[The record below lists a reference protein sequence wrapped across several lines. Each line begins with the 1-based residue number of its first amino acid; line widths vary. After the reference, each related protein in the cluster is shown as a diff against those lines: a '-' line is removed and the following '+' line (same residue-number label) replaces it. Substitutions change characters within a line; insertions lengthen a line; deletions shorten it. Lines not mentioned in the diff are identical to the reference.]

1 MNLKMRTYH
10 NDHPIRGGQNDPDLL
25 NRLDFANHLANIL
38 LLNHGDDCLTVS
50 IEAKWGYGKTSVI
63 NLIKGALNEKD
74 SLPIIIEYNPWLAG
88 QPQSLIQDFLL
99 QFSSQLNIK
108 DKSEA
113 ALEASKKLI
122 AYSSLF
128 SLAKLVPGTEPWAS
142 IIEKVLSKF
151 GSATKKIAELKKLD
165 LLGRKKQVDEALKK
179 INNPIVVIIDD
190 IDRLTPAE
198 TFQVLRLVKAVAD
211 FSGTSFL
218 LAFDPNYLVSVLD
231 KNNIVNSSEYINKI
245 VQLRVPLPVISER
258 GMNELASAE
267 LEKLSDKSLTDRFEN
282 DQERL
287 SWIYHSYFKPL
298 IKNPRELKRFFNHL
312 RFVLEQIEGQVCFS
326 DLFALSLVAT
336 KSNLVYEHIKNTPE
350 AYIGKRF
357 TNDSFLIDKIQDIVD
372 RFSDER
378 SKNLNDFSD
387 RERILMQ
394 ELLGDL
400 FPLLKS
406 GGYSLYGVTDPDTAG
421 RVSAPQRLHIA
432 FHYKTPAGYISDHD
446 IISFIKGDVKRY
458 EFLEDMLSQNA
469 EERFFEMMT
478 IYTGYCKDDSFE
490 ILTCIYDT
498 FLFSQQLKSSLERNY
513 GFLNKDL
520 YRRMNWLTN
529 KIISE
534 SDDKYGLIKSIV
546 SRHENAPLGAD
557 VLYKVR
563 DQIQNERNNKSWIGV
578 EELTELEGIFQQMA
592 IEVLNDKIYFDCHLE
607 SHIFFELK
615 RISVQFTSRFI
626 ASVLSGCGL
635 IRVCEIIG
643 ETGSDSTNGPYFKF
657 DENYFGEIF
666 DVNKIRSEAK
676 GLDVSIYS
684 TRIQAVLKSMLDGK
698 KYYLRDA
705 TTGEDW

>member
-1 MNLKMRTYH
+1 MSTYH
-10 NDHPIRGGQNDPDLL
+10 NDQPILGSQNDPDLL

-38 LLNHGDDCLTVS
+38 LLNSNDDCLTMS
-50 IEAKWGYGKTSVI
+50 IEAEWGYGKTSVI
-63 NLIKGALNEKD
+63 NLIKCALNEKD

-88 QPQSLIQDFLL
+88 QPETLIQDFLL

-108 DKSEA
+108 DKSET

-142 IIEKVLSKF
+142 IIEKIFSKF
-151 GSATKKIAELKKLD
+151 GSTAKKIAELKKLD
-165 LLGRKKQVDEALKK
+165 LLGRKKQVDEAIRK
-179 INNPIVVIIDD
+179 INHPIIVIIDD
-190 IDRLTPAE
+190 IDRLTPSE

-245 VQLRVPLPVISER
+245 IQLRVPLPVISDR
-258 GMNELASAE
+258 GMSEIASAE
-267 LEKLSDKSLTDRFEN
+267 LEKLSDKSLTDRFES

-287 SWIYHSYFKPL
+287 SWIYHNYFKQL

-357 TNDSFLIDKIQDIVD
+357 TNDGLLIDKIQDIVD

-378 SKNLNDFSD
+378 CKKLSDFSD

-394 ELLGDL
+394 NLLGEI
-400 FPLLKS
+400 FPLLQS
-406 GGYSLYGVTDPDTAG
+406 GGYSHYGVSEPDTAG

-432 FHYKTPAGYISDHD
+432 FHYKTPAGYISDQD
-446 IISFIKGDVKRY
+446 IINFIQGEVNRE
-458 EFLEDMLSQNA
+458 EFLEDVLYQNA

-478 IYTGYCKDDSFE
+478 NYAGYCKDE
-490 ILTCIYDT
+490 NYEVLTCIYDT
-498 FLFSQQLKSSLERNY
+498 FLFSEKLKFSLEENY
-513 GFLNKDL
+513 GFMANDL

-534 SDDKYGLIKSIV
+534 SNDKYRLIKDIV
-546 SRHENAPLGAD
+546 SRQKNAPLGAD

-563 DQIQNERNNKSWIGV
+563 DQIQNERNKQSWV
-578 EELTELEGIFQQMA
+578 DAEELAELERIFQQMA
-592 IEVLNDKIYFDCHLE
+592 TEVLSEKIYLDYHLE
-607 SHIFFELK
+607 SHIFFEL
-615 RISVQFTSRFI
+615 RRTSVEFTSEFI
-626 ASVLSGCGL
+626 AYVLSEYGL
-635 IRVCEIIG
+635 IRLCEIIG

-657 DENYFGEIF
+657 NDDYFGEML
-666 DVNKIRSEAK
+666 DVHKIRSEAK
-676 GLDVSIYS
+676 GLDVLLYP
-684 TRIQAVLKSMLDGK
+684 TRIQAVLKSILDGK

-705 TTGEDW
+705 TLGENW

>member
-1 MNLKMRTYH
+1 MDLKMSTYH
-10 NDHPIRGGQNDPDLL
+10 NDQPILGSQNDPDLL

-38 LLNHGDDCLTVS
+38 LLNSNDDCLTMS
-50 IEAKWGYGKTSVI
+50 IEAEWGYGKTSVI
-63 NLIKGALNEKD
+63 NLIKCALNEKD

-88 QPQSLIQDFLL
+88 QPETLIQDFLL

-108 DKSEA
+108 DKSET

-142 IIEKVLSKF
+142 IIEKIFSKF
-151 GSATKKIAELKKLD
+151 GSTAKKIAELKKLD
-165 LLGRKKQVDEALKK
+165 LLGRKKQVDEAIRK
-179 INNPIVVIIDD
+179 INHPIIVIIDD
-190 IDRLTPAE
+190 IDRLTPSE

-245 VQLRVPLPVISER
+245 IQLRVPLPVISDR
-258 GMNELASAE
+258 GMSEIASAE
-267 LEKLSDKSLTDRFEN
+267 LEKLSDKSLTDRFES

-287 SWIYHSYFKPL
+287 SWIYHNYFKQL

-357 TNDSFLIDKIQDIVD
+357 TNDGLLIDKIQDIVD

-378 SKNLNDFSD
+378 CKKLSDFSD

-394 ELLGDL
+394 NLLGEI
-400 FPLLKS
+400 FPLLQS
-406 GGYSLYGVTDPDTAG
+406 GGYSHYGVSEPDTAG

-432 FHYKTPAGYISDHD
+432 FHYKTPAGYISDQD
-446 IISFIKGDVKRY
+446 IINFIQGEVNRE
-458 EFLEDMLSQNA
+458 EFLEDVLYQNA

-478 IYTGYCKDDSFE
+478 NYAGYCKDESYE
-490 ILTCIYDT
+490 VLTCIYDT
-498 FLFSQQLKSSLERNY
+498 FLFSEKLKFSLEGNY
-513 GFLNKDL
+513 GFMANDL

-534 SDDKYGLIKSIV
+534 SNDKYRLIKDIV
-546 SRHENAPLGAD
+546 SRQKNAPLGAD

-563 DQIQNERNNKSWIGV
+563 DQIQNERNKQSWV
-578 EELTELEGIFQQMA
+578 DAEELAELERIFQQMA
-592 IEVLNDKIYFDCHLE
+592 TEVLSEKKYLDYHLE
-607 SHIFFELK
+607 SHIFFEL
-615 RISVQFTSRFI
+615 RRTSVEFTSEFI
-626 ASVLSGCGL
+626 AYVLSEYGL
-635 IRVCEIIG
+635 IRLCEIIG

-657 DENYFGEIF
+657 NDDYFREML
-666 DVNKIRSEAK
+666 DVHKIRSEAK
-676 GLDVSIYS
+676 GLDVSLYP
-684 TRIQAVLKSMLDGK
+684 TRIQAVLKSILDGK

-705 TTGEDW
+705 TLGENW

>member
-1 MNLKMRTYH
+1 MSTYH
-10 NDHPIRGGQNDPDLL
+10 NDHPILGGQNDPDLL

-38 LLNHGDDCLTVS
+38 LLNHDDDCLTVS
-50 IEAKWGYGKTSVI
+50 IEAEWGYGKTSVI
-63 NLIKGALNEKD
+63 NLIKCVLKEKNV
-74 SLPIIIEYNPWLAG
+74 LPIIIEYNPWLAG
-88 QPQSLIQDFLL
+88 QPETLIQDFLL

-108 DKSEA
+108 DKSEP
-113 ALEASKKLI
+113 ALKASKELI

-142 IIEKVLSKF
+142 IIEKVFSKF

-165 LLGRKKQVDEALKK
+165 LLGRKKQVEEAIKK
-179 INNPIVVIIDD
+179 INHPIIVIIDD
-190 IDRLTPAE
+190 IDRLTPSE
-198 TFQVLRLVKAVAD
+198 TFQVLRLVKAVAN

-267 LEKLSDKSLTDRFEN
+267 LEKLSDKSLTDRFES

-287 SWIYHSYFKPL
+287 SWIYHNYFKQL

-312 RFVLEQIEGQVCFS
+312 RFVLERIEGQVCFS

-336 KSNLVYEHIKNTPE
+336 KSNLVYEHIKSTPE

-357 TNDSFLIDKIQDIVD
+357 TNDGLLIDKLQDIVD

-378 SKNLNDFSD
+378 SKNLSNFSD

-394 ELLGDL
+394 ELLGDI
-400 FPLLKS
+400 FPLLQS
-406 GGYSLYGVTDPDTAG
+406 GGYSHYGVSDPDTAG
-421 RVSAPQRLHIA
+421 RVFAPQRLHIA
-432 FHYKTPAGYISDHD
+432 FHYKTPAGYISDQD
-446 IISFIKGDVKRY
+446 IISFINGNVKRV
-458 EFLEDMLSQNA
+458 EFLEDVLSQDA

-478 IYTGYCKDDSFE
+478 NYAGYCKDNSFE

-498 FLFSQQLKSSLERNY
+498 FLFSQELKSSLEGNY
-513 GFLNKDL
+513 GFMSKDV

-534 SDDKYGLIKSIV
+534 SDDKYGLIKSVV
-546 SRHENAPLGAD
+546 SRQENVPLGAD

-563 DQIQNERNNKSWIGV
+563 DQIRNERNNVSWLGI
-578 EELTELEGIFQQMA
+578 EELAEIEGIFQQIA
-592 IEVLNDKIYFDCHLE
+592 IKALNDKTYFDYHLE

-615 RISVQFTSRFI
+615 RTSVQIASEFI
-626 ASVLSGCGL
+626 SSVLSKHGL
-635 IRVCEIIG
+635 IRVCEIID
-643 ETGSDSTNGPYFKF
+643 ETGSDSSNGPYIKF
-657 DENYFGEIF
+657 NENHFGEVL
-666 DVNKIRSEAK
+666 DVNKIRNEAK
-676 GLDVSIYS
+676 NLDISIYP
-684 TRIQAVLKSMLDGK
+684 TRIQAVLKSILDGQ

-705 TTGEDW
+705 TVGEDW

>member
-1 MNLKMRTYH
+1 MSTYH
-10 NDHPIRGGQNDPDLL
+10 NDQPILGSQNDPDLL

-38 LLNHGDDCLTVS
+38 LLNSNDDCLTMS
-50 IEAKWGYGKTSVI
+50 IEAEWGYGKTSVI
-63 NLIKGALNEKD
+63 NLIKCALNEKD

-88 QPQSLIQDFLL
+88 QPETLIQDFLL

-108 DKSEA
+108 DKSET

-142 IIEKVLSKF
+142 IIEKIFSKF
-151 GSATKKIAELKKLD
+151 GSTAKKIAELKKLD
-165 LLGRKKQVDEALKK
+165 LLGRKKQVDEAIRK
-179 INNPIVVIIDD
+179 INHPIIVIIDD
-190 IDRLTPAE
+190 IDRLTPSE

-245 VQLRVPLPVISER
+245 IQLRVPLPVISDR
-258 GMNELASAE
+258 GMSEIASAE
-267 LEKLSDKSLTDRFEN
+267 LEKLSDKSLTDRFES

-287 SWIYHSYFKPL
+287 SWIYHNYFKQL

-357 TNDSFLIDKIQDIVD
+357 TNDGLLIDKIQDIVD

-378 SKNLNDFSD
+378 CKKLSDFSD

-394 ELLGDL
+394 NLLGEI
-400 FPLLKS
+400 FPLLQS
-406 GGYSLYGVTDPDTAG
+406 GGYSHYGVSEPDTAG

-432 FHYKTPAGYISDHD
+432 FHYKTPAGYISDQD
-446 IISFIKGDVKRY
+446 IINFIQGEVNRE
-458 EFLEDMLSQNA
+458 EFLEDVLYQNA

-478 IYTGYCKDDSFE
+478 NYAGYCKDESYE
-490 ILTCIYDT
+490 VLTCIYDT
-498 FLFSQQLKSSLERNY
+498 FLFSEKLKFSLEGNY
-513 GFLNKDL
+513 GFMANDL

-534 SDDKYGLIKSIV
+534 SNDKYRLIKDIV
-546 SRHENAPLGAD
+546 SRQKNAPLGAD

-563 DQIQNERNNKSWIGV
+563 DQIQNERNKQSWV
-578 EELTELEGIFQQMA
+578 DAEELAELERIFQQMA
-592 IEVLNDKIYFDCHLE
+592 TEVLSEKKYLDYHLE
-607 SHIFFELK
+607 SHIFFEL
-615 RISVQFTSRFI
+615 RRTSVEFTSEFI
-626 ASVLSGCGL
+626 AYVLSEYGL
-635 IRVCEIIG
+635 IRLCEIIG

-657 DENYFGEIF
+657 NDDYFREML
-666 DVNKIRSEAK
+666 DVHKIRSEAK
-676 GLDVSIYS
+676 GLDVSLYP
-684 TRIQAVLKSMLDGK
+684 TRIQAVLKSILDGK

-705 TTGEDW
+705 TLGENW

>member
-1 MNLKMRTYH
+1 MDLKMSTYH
-10 NDHPIRGGQNDPDLL
+10 NDQPILGGQNDPDLL

-38 LLNHGDDCLTVS
+38 LLNSNDDCLTMS
-50 IEAKWGYGKTSVI
+50 IEAEWGYGKTSVI
-63 NLIKGALNEKD
+63 NLIKCALNEKD

-88 QPQSLIQDFLL
+88 QPETLIQDFLL

-142 IIEKVLSKF
+142 IIEKIFSKF
-151 GSATKKIAELKKLD
+151 GNTAKKIAELKKLD
-165 LLGRKKQVDEALKK
+165 LLGRKKQVEEAIRK
-179 INNPIVVIIDD
+179 INHPIIVIIDD
-190 IDRLTPAE
+190 IDRLTPSE

-245 VQLRVPLPVISER
+245 IQLRVPLPVISDR
-258 GMNELASAE
+258 GMSEIASAE
-267 LEKLSDKSLTDRFEN
+267 LEKLSDRSLTDRFES

-287 SWIYHSYFKPL
+287 SWIYHNYFKQL

-357 TNDSFLIDKIQDIVD
+357 TNDALLIDKLQDIVD

-378 SKNLNDFSD
+378 CKKLSDFSD

-394 ELLGDL
+394 NLLGEI
-400 FPLLKS
+400 FPLLQS
-406 GGYSLYGVTDPDTAG
+406 GGYSHYGVSEPDTAG

-432 FHYKTPAGYISDHD
+432 FHYKTPAGYISDQD
-446 IISFIKGDVKRY
+446 IINFIQGEVNRG
-458 EFLEDMLSQNA
+458 EFLEDVLYQNA

-478 IYTGYCKDDSFE
+478 NYAGYCKDESYE

-498 FLFSQQLKSSLERNY
+498 FLFSEKLKSSLEGNF
-513 GFLNKDL
+513 GFMGSDL

-534 SDDKYGLIKSIV
+534 NNDKYRLIKDIV
-546 SRHENAPLGAD
+546 SRQKNAPLGAD

-563 DQIQNERNNKSWIGV
+563 DQIQNERNKQSWIDA
-578 EELTELEGIFQQMA
+578 EELAELECIFQQMA
-592 IEVLNDKIYFDCHLE
+592 TEVLSEKKYLDYHLE
-607 SHIFFELK
+607 SHIFFEL
-615 RISVQFTSRFI
+615 RRTSVEFTSEFI
-626 ASVLSGCGL
+626 AYVLSEYGL
-635 IRVCEIIG
+635 IRLCEIIG

-657 DENYFGEIF
+657 NDDYFGEML
-666 DVNKIRSEAK
+666 DVHKIRSEVK
-676 GLDVSIYS
+676 GLDISHYP
-684 TRIQAVLKSMLDGK
+684 TRIQAVLKSILDGK

-705 TTGEDW
+705 TLGEDW

>member
-1 MNLKMRTYH
+1 MSTYH
-10 NDHPIRGGQNDPDLL
+10 NDQPILGGQNDPDLL

-38 LLNHGDDCLTVS
+38 LLNSNDDCLTMS
-50 IEAKWGYGKTSVI
+50 IEAEWGYGKTSVI
-63 NLIKGALNEKD
+63 NLIKCALNEKD

-88 QPQSLIQDFLL
+88 QPETLIQDFLL

-142 IIEKVLSKF
+142 IIEKIFSKF
-151 GSATKKIAELKKLD
+151 GNTAKKIAELKKLD
-165 LLGRKKQVDEALKK
+165 LLGRKKQVEEAIRK
-179 INNPIVVIIDD
+179 INHPIIVIIDD
-190 IDRLTPAE
+190 IDRLTPSE

-245 VQLRVPLPVISER
+245 IQLRVPLPVISDR
-258 GMNELASAE
+258 GMSEIASAE
-267 LEKLSDKSLTDRFEN
+267 LEKLSDRSLTDRFES

-287 SWIYHSYFKPL
+287 SWIYHNYFKQL

-357 TNDSFLIDKIQDIVD
+357 TNDALLIDKLQDIVD

-378 SKNLNDFSD
+378 CKKLSDFSD

-394 ELLGDL
+394 NLLGEI
-400 FPLLKS
+400 FPLLQS
-406 GGYSLYGVTDPDTAG
+406 GGYSHYGVSEPDTAG

-432 FHYKTPAGYISDHD
+432 FHYKTPAGYISDQD
-446 IISFIKGDVKRY
+446 IINFIQGEVNRGK
-458 EFLEDMLSQNA
+458 FLEDVLYQNA

-478 IYTGYCKDDSFE
+478 NYAGYCKDESYE

-498 FLFSQQLKSSLERNY
+498 FLFSEKLKSSLEGNF
-513 GFLNKDL
+513 GFMGSDL

-534 SDDKYGLIKSIV
+534 NNDKYRLIKDIV
-546 SRHENAPLGAD
+546 SRQKNAPLGAD

-563 DQIQNERNNKSWIGV
+563 DQIQNERNKQSWIDA
-578 EELTELEGIFQQMA
+578 EELAELECIFQQMA
-592 IEVLNDKIYFDCHLE
+592 TEVLSEKKYLDYHLE
-607 SHIFFELK
+607 SHIFFEL
-615 RISVQFTSRFI
+615 RRTSVECTSEFI
-626 ASVLSGCGL
+626 AYVLSEYGL
-635 IRVCEIIG
+635 IRLCEIIG

-657 DENYFGEIF
+657 NDDYFGEML
-666 DVNKIRSEAK
+666 DVHKIRSEVK
-676 GLDVSIYS
+676 GLDISHYP
-684 TRIQAVLKSMLDGK
+684 TRIQAVLKSILDGK

-705 TTGEDW
+705 TLGEDW

>member
-1 MNLKMRTYH
+1 MSTYH
-10 NDHPIRGGQNDPDLL
+10 NDHPILGGQNDPDLL

-38 LLNHGDDCLTVS
+38 LLNHDDDCLTVS
-50 IEAKWGYGKTSVI
+50 IEAEWGYGKTSVI

-88 QPQSLIQDFLL
+88 QPESLIQDFLL

-113 ALEASKKLI
+113 ALVASKELI

-128 SLAKLVPGTEPWAS
+128 SVAKLVPGTEPWAS
-142 IIEKVLSKF
+142 IIEKVFSRF
-151 GSATKKIAELKKLD
+151 GNATKKIAELEKLD
-165 LLGRKKQVDEALKK
+165 LLGRKKQVEAAIKK
-179 INNPIVVIIDD
+179 IKYPIVVIIDD

-218 LAFDPNYLVSVLD
+218 LAFDPNYLISVLD

-258 GMNELASAE
+258 GMNELASVE
-267 LEKLSDKSLTDRFEN
+267 LEKLSDKSLTERFES

-287 SWIYHSYFKPL
+287 SWIYHNYFKQL

-357 TNDSFLIDKIQDIVD
+357 TNDGLLMDKLQDIVD

-378 SKNLNDFSD
+378 NKKLDNFSD
-387 RERILMQ
+387 RERILMK
-394 ELLGDL
+394 ELLGDI
-400 FPLLKS
+400 FPLLQA
-406 GGYSLYGVTDPDTAG
+406 GGYSHYGVSDPDTAG

-446 IISFIKGDVKRY
+446 IISFIKGDVNRG
-458 EFLEDMLSQNA
+458 EFLEDVLSQNA

-478 IYTGYCKDDSFE
+478 IYAGYCKDDSFE
-490 ILTCIYDT
+490 ILTCIYNT
-498 FLFSQQLKSSLERNY
+498 FLFSQELKSSLERNY
-513 GFLNKDL
+513 GFMTKDL

-534 SDDKYGLIKSIV
+534 SDDKYNLIKGIV
-546 SRHENAPLGAD
+546 GRNENAPLGAD
-557 VLYKVR
+557 VLYKAR
-563 DQIQNERNNKSWIGV
+563 DQIQNERINKSWVSI
-578 EELTELEGIFQQMA
+578 EELAELEGIFQQMA
-592 IEVLNDKIYFDCHLE
+592 AKVLNDKMYLDCHLE

-615 RISVQFTSRFI
+615 RTSAKFTSEFI
-626 ASVLSGCGL
+626 ASILSEDGL
-635 IRVCEIIG
+635 IRLCEIIG
-643 ETGSDSTNGPYFKF
+643 ETGSDSTNGPYIKF
-657 DENYFGEIF
+657 DENYFGEVLDIT
-666 DVNKIRSEAK
+666 KIRSEAK
-676 GLDVSIYS
+676 GLDISIYP
-684 TRIQAVLKSMLDGK
+684 TRIQAVLKSILDGQ

-705 TTGEDW
+705 TVGEDW

>member
-1 MNLKMRTYH
+1 MNLKMSTYH
-10 NDHPIRGGQNDPDLL
+10 NDHPILGGQNDPDLL

-38 LLNHGDDCLTVS
+38 LLNHDDDCLTVS
-50 IEAKWGYGKTSVI
+50 IEAEWGYGKTSVI

-88 QPQSLIQDFLL
+88 QPESLIQDFLL

-113 ALEASKKLI
+113 ALVASKELI

-128 SLAKLVPGTEPWAS
+128 SVAKLVPGTEPWAS
-142 IIEKVLSKF
+142 IIEKVFSRF
-151 GSATKKIAELKKLD
+151 GNATKKIAELEKLD
-165 LLGRKKQVDEALKK
+165 LLGRKKQVEAAIKK
-179 INNPIVVIIDD
+179 IKYPIVVIIDD

-218 LAFDPNYLVSVLD
+218 LAFDPNYLISVLD

-258 GMNELASAE
+258 GMNELASVE
-267 LEKLSDKSLTDRFEN
+267 LEKLSDKSLTERFES

-287 SWIYHSYFKPL
+287 SWIYHNYFKQL

-357 TNDSFLIDKIQDIVD
+357 TNDGLLMDKLQDIVD

-378 SKNLNDFSD
+378 NKKLDNFSD
-387 RERILMQ
+387 RERILMK
-394 ELLGDL
+394 ELLGDI
-400 FPLLKS
+400 FPLLQA
-406 GGYSLYGVTDPDTAG
+406 GGYSHYGVSDPDTAG

-446 IISFIKGDVKRY
+446 IISFIKGDVNRG
-458 EFLEDMLSQNA
+458 EFLEDVLSQNA

-478 IYTGYCKDDSFE
+478 IYAGYCKDDSFE
-490 ILTCIYDT
+490 ILTCIYNT
-498 FLFSQQLKSSLERNY
+498 FLFSQELKSSLERNY
-513 GFLNKDL
+513 GFMTKDL

-534 SDDKYGLIKSIV
+534 SDDKYNLIKGIV
-546 SRHENAPLGAD
+546 GRNENAPLGAD
-557 VLYKVR
+557 VLYKAR
-563 DQIQNERNNKSWIGV
+563 DQIQNERINKSWVSI
-578 EELTELEGIFQQMA
+578 EELAELEGIFQQMA
-592 IEVLNDKIYFDCHLE
+592 AKVLNDKMYLDCHLE

-615 RISVQFTSRFI
+615 RTSAKFTSEFI
-626 ASVLSGCGL
+626 ASILSEDGL
-635 IRVCEIIG
+635 IRLCEIIG
-643 ETGSDSTNGPYFKF
+643 ETGSDSTNGPYIKF
-657 DENYFGEIF
+657 DENYFGEVLDIT
-666 DVNKIRSEAK
+666 KIRSEAK
-676 GLDVSIYS
+676 GLDISIYP
-684 TRIQAVLKSMLDGK
+684 TRIQAVLKSILDGQ

-705 TTGEDW
+705 TVGEDW

>member
-1 MNLKMRTYH
+1 MSTYH
-10 NDHPIRGGQNDPDLL
+10 NDQPILGSQNDPDLL

-38 LLNHGDDCLTVS
+38 LLNSNDDCLTMS
-50 IEAKWGYGKTSVI
+50 IEAEWGYGKTSVI
-63 NLIKGALNEKD
+63 NLIKCALNEKD

-88 QPQSLIQDFLL
+88 QPETLIQDFLL

-108 DKSEA
+108 DKSET

-142 IIEKVLSKF
+142 IIEKIFSKF
-151 GSATKKIAELKKLD
+151 GSTAKKIAELKKLD
-165 LLGRKKQVDEALKK
+165 LLGRKKQVDEAIRK
-179 INNPIVVIIDD
+179 INHPIIVIIDD
-190 IDRLTPAE
+190 IDRLTPSE

-245 VQLRVPLPVISER
+245 IQLRVPLPVISDR
-258 GMNELASAE
+258 GMSEIASAE
-267 LEKLSDKSLTDRFEN
+267 LEKLSDKSLTDRFES

-287 SWIYHSYFKPL
+287 SWIYHNYFKQL

-357 TNDSFLIDKIQDIVD
+357 TNDGLLIDKIQDIVD

-378 SKNLNDFSD
+378 CKKLSDFSD

-394 ELLGDL
+394 NLLGEI
-400 FPLLKS
+400 FPLLQS
-406 GGYSLYGVTDPDTAG
+406 GGYSHYGVSEPDTAG

-432 FHYKTPAGYISDHD
+432 FHYKTPAGYISDQD
-446 IISFIKGDVKRY
+446 IINFIQGEVNRE
-458 EFLEDMLSQNA
+458 EFLEDVLYQNA

-478 IYTGYCKDDSFE
+478 NYAGYCKDESYE
-490 ILTCIYDT
+490 VLTCIYDT
-498 FLFSQQLKSSLERNY
+498 FLFSEKLKFSLEENY
-513 GFLNKDL
+513 GFMANDL

-534 SDDKYGLIKSIV
+534 SNDKYRLIKDIV
-546 SRHENAPLGAD
+546 SRQKNAPLGAD

-563 DQIQNERNNKSWIGV
+563 DQIQNERSKQSWIDA
-578 EELTELEGIFQQMA
+578 EELAELERIFQQMA
-592 IEVLNDKIYFDCHLE
+592 TEVLSEKIYLDYHLE
-607 SHIFFELK
+607 SHIFFEL
-615 RISVQFTSRFI
+615 RRTSVEFTSEFI
-626 ASVLSGCGL
+626 AYVLSEYGL
-635 IRVCEIIG
+635 IRLCEIIG

-657 DENYFGEIF
+657 NDDYFGEML
-666 DVNKIRSEAK
+666 DVHKIRSEAK
-676 GLDVSIYS
+676 GLDVLLYP
-684 TRIQAVLKSMLDGK
+684 TRIQAVLKSILDGK

-705 TTGEDW
+705 TLGENW

>member
-1 MNLKMRTYH
+1 MSTYH
-10 NDHPIRGGQNDPDLL
+10 NDQPILGGQNDPDLL

-38 LLNHGDDCLTVS
+38 LLNSNDDCLTMS
-50 IEAKWGYGKTSVI
+50 IEAEWGYGKTSVI
-63 NLIKGALNEKD
+63 NLIKCALNEKD

-88 QPQSLIQDFLL
+88 QPETLVQDFLL

-142 IIEKVLSKF
+142 IIEKIFSKF
-151 GSATKKIAELKKLD
+151 GNTAKKIAELKKLD
-165 LLGRKKQVDEALKK
+165 LLGRKKQVEEAIRK
-179 INNPIVVIIDD
+179 INHPIIVIIDD
-190 IDRLTPAE
+190 IDRLTPSE

-245 VQLRVPLPVISER
+245 IQLRVPLPVISDR
-258 GMNELASAE
+258 GMSEIASAE
-267 LEKLSDKSLTDRFEN
+267 LEKLSDRSLTDRFES

-287 SWIYHSYFKPL
+287 SWIYHNYFKQL

-357 TNDSFLIDKIQDIVD
+357 TNDGLLIDKLQDIVD

-378 SKNLNDFSD
+378 CKKLSDFSD

-394 ELLGDL
+394 NLLGEI
-400 FPLLKS
+400 FPLLQS
-406 GGYSLYGVTDPDTAG
+406 GGYSHYGVSEPDTAG

-432 FHYKTPAGYISDHD
+432 FHYKTPAGYISDQD
-446 IISFIKGDVKRY
+446 IINFIQGEVNRG
-458 EFLEDMLSQNA
+458 EFLEDVLYQNA

-478 IYTGYCKDDSFE
+478 NYAVYCKDESYE

-498 FLFSQQLKSSLERNY
+498 FLFSEKLKSSLEGNF
-513 GFLNKDL
+513 GFMGSDL

-534 SDDKYGLIKSIV
+534 NNDKYRLIKDIV
-546 SRHENAPLGAD
+546 SRQKNAPLGAD

-563 DQIQNERNNKSWIGV
+563 DQIQNERNKQSWIDA
-578 EELTELEGIFQQMA
+578 EELAELECIFQQMA
-592 IEVLNDKIYFDCHLE
+592 TEVLSEKKYLDYHLE
-607 SHIFFELK
+607 SHIFFEL
-615 RISVQFTSRFI
+615 RRTSVEFTSEFI
-626 ASVLSGCGL
+626 AYVLSEYGL
-635 IRVCEIIG
+635 IRLCEIIG

-657 DENYFGEIF
+657 NDDYFGEML
-666 DVNKIRSEAK
+666 DVHKIRSEVK
-676 GLDVSIYS
+676 GLDISHYP
-684 TRIQAVLKSMLDGK
+684 TRIQAVLKSILDGK

-705 TTGEDW
+705 TLGEDW